1 MSTTRQLAAIMFTD
15 IVGYTALMGED
26 EYKAFEILKKNRE
39 LQKPIIERHGG
50 KCVKE
55 FGDGILACFTT
66 ATDGVKAAI
75 EIQEAGNTPKAF
87 ELRIGIH
94 LGEVVFQD
102 NDVFGDGVNISSRL
116 QSVAPIGGIWISESV
131 YKNVC
136 NKKEIKTKFVREELL
151 KNVKEPIRVYE
162 VITDYET
169 EIKSL
174 TPEQHAIKKSSE
186 KSIALLPFINM
197 SNDPEQEYFSDGM
210 GEELITNLS
219 RLKNVR
225 VVSRTTSMQYKGTKK
240 DIKTIGREL
249 SIGYILEGSVR
260 KFQDN
265 LRITAQLID
274 VENDTHLWAE
284 TFKGKLDDIFDIQEE
299 VAKKIVDALMVTL
312 SPIEKVVLT
321 KRSTF
326 NAEAYDYYLRARTFL
341 YRLTKNN
348 VLFARQL
355 FEKAIEL
362 DGKYAQAYAGLAE
375 SYATY
380 YSYFEKS
387 ESLLEKAIEAGLKA
401 LLYDPDLSEAYAAL
415 GLAYFNK
422 GSLDEALTASGK
434 AIELD
439 PDNFIGYWLLADI
452 YHQMDE
458 DEKAL
463 QMYHKVIELNPLF
476 CPAYGTMR
484 MMYERLGKREEYN
497 SILEEAL
504 ETAFPQYLA
513 QHPDDPRVR
522 MYFAIESAEAGKMEQ
537 AKQEMAKALELSSGD
552 PRTLY
557 TAACFY
563 AMRGE
568 IQPALETFKQALEAG
583 YMNYEWIK
591 RDPDL
596 NNIRSEPDFV
606 ELMKGK

>member
-1 MSTTRQLAAIMFTD
+1 MSQSRQLAAIMFTD
-15 IVGYTALMGED
+15 IVGYTALMGDD

-39 LQKPIIERHGG
+39 LQKPVIERHGG

-55 FGDGILACFTT
+55 VGDGILACFTT
-66 ATDGVKAAI
+66 ATDAVKAAI
-75 EIQEAGNTPKAF
+75 EIQEAANTSKVF

-94 LGEVVFQD
+94 LGEVVFED

-116 QSVAPIGGIWISESV
+116 QAVAPIGGIWISESV
-131 YKNVC
+131 YNNVS
-136 NKKEIKTKFVREELL
+136 NKKEIKTKFVREEIL
-151 KNVKEPIRVYE
+151 KDVKEPIRIYE
-162 VITDYET
+162 VITGNKTGIPGATPEKRST
-169 EIKSL
+169 SL
-174 TPEQHAIKKSSE
+174 TE
-186 KSIALLPFINM
+186 KSIAVLPFINM

-210 GEELITNLS
+210 GEELIANLS
-219 RLKNVR
+219 RLKDVR
-225 VVSRTTSMQYKGTKK
+225 VVSRTTSMQYKATKK

-249 SIGYILEGSVR
+249 NVAYILEGSVR
-260 KFQDN
+260 KFHDN

-274 VENDTHLWAE
+274 VENDAHTWAE

-387 ESLLEKAIEAGLKA
+387 ESLLEKAIEAALKA
-401 LLYDPDLSEAYAAL
+401 LLYDPNLSEAYAAL

-422 GSLDEALTASGK
+422 GSLDEALTASRK

-497 SILEEAL
+497 PILEEAL

-557 TAACFY
+557 SAACFY

-596 NNIRSEPDFV
+596 DNIRNERDFV